1 MDGPVKVL
9 DILGD
14 LGGFAFEDPDTPCA
28 NSFADADGNRYITCI
43 NADFS
48 DEHPEYV
55 IVTPRGN
62 WKGKT
67 KGGLILSKD
76 YGKTFTRLP
85 LPFGISDYL
94 DERFREIECPNVNSG
109 WVAMASDLLW
119 RGRGN

>member
-1 MDGPVKVL
+1 MYTVRVDGPVKVL

-62 WKGKT
+62 WKGKS
-67 KGGLILSKD
+67 KGGTDPFEGLREDLYASPVTVWNI
-76 YGKTFTRLP
+76 GLP
-85 LPFGISDYL
+85 G
-94 DERFREIECPNVNSG
+94 
-109 WVAMASDLLW
+109 
-119 RGRGN
+119 